1 MESMRTARTT
11 CVVAAILT
19 LMPRAGAQQPPHVL
33 LISVDGLLP
42 SSYTSA
48 APPNAPAIRK
58 LASEGTI
65 ADGVVGVLPTVTF
78 PSHTTMIT
86 GVPPSVHGIVD
97 NRIVDAEGQSRGAW
111 FWYAR
116 EVRALSLIGAA
127 RAQNLVTAAVN
138 WPVTIGSDAHYL
150 VPEFARSPH
159 REARHML
166 DAISTPGLLQAVEIG
181 RGKPLPWPLD
191 DEARADIT
199 RHILKTHRPHLT
211 LVHLLAV
218 DGAQHDYG
226 PGSPQGMQAVEG
238 VDRQVGR
245 ILATLDET
253 GLRQE
258 TVVAL
263 VSDHGFL
270 PYTRVLHPNALFKRE
285 GLITTD
291 ASGTITAWQAY
302 FHSSGGAGF
311 VYLKEASDAA
321 LRDRVGKLLEQ
332 LRSNAE
338 AGVENLWTA
347 PQLAQA
353 GAHPEA
359 AFGLDVKNGW
369 YTGSGHET
377 LVTTSDRTRGGHGF
391 APARRELHA
400 SLIMSGPGIGRGKLG
415 VVKMTQLAPTLAR
428 ILGVALSPQADRPLA
443 LTP

>member
-1 MESMRTARTT
+1 MRTVLTT
-11 CVVAAILT
+11 CVVAAILI
-19 LMPRAGAQQPPHVL
+19 LMPQVGAQQPPHVL

-42 SSYTSA
+42 SSYTAA

-58 LASEGTI
+58 LAADGTT
-65 ADGVVGVLPTVTF
+65 AEGVVGVLPTVTF
-78 PSHTTMIT
+78 PSHTSMIT
-86 GVPPSVHGIVD
+86 GVLPSVHGIVD
-97 NRIVDAEGQSRGAW
+97 NRIVDAEERSGGAW

-116 EVRALSLIGAA
+116 EMRAPSLIGAA

-150 VPEFARSPH
+150 VPEFQRSRH
-159 REARHML
+159 REARLML
-166 DAISTPGLLQAVEIG
+166 DAISTPGLLDAVEIS

-211 LVHLLAV
+211 IVHLLAV

-226 PGSPQGMQAVEG
+226 PGSPQGTEAVEG

-245 ILATLDET
+245 ILAALDES
-253 GLRQE
+253 GLRQN

-270 PYTRVLHPNALFKRE
+270 PYTRVLHPNALLKRE

-291 ASGTITAWQAY
+291 AAGAITAWQAY
-302 FHSSGGAGF
+302 YHSSGGGGF
-311 VYLKEASDAA
+311 VYLKNPGDAA
-321 LRDRVGKLLEQ
+321 LRERVGKLLEQ
-332 LRSNAE
+332 LRTGPDGAI
-338 AGVENLWTA
+338 ENLWTSA
-347 PQLAQA
+347 QLAQM

-369 YTGSGHET
+369 YTGSGHAT

-391 APARRELHA
+391 APTRRELHA
-400 SLIMSGPGIGRGKLG
+400 SLILNGPGIGRGKLG
-415 VVKMTQLAPTLAR
+415 VVRMTQLAPTLAR
-428 ILGVALSPQADRPLA
+428 ILGVTLSSQADQPLA
-443 LTP
+443 LVSQ